1 MGRGHTRCPPCI
13 RKTGVARRGCRQSE
27 GDAMDDREKLLQ
39 EIHELAVQND
49 MQYFG

>member
-1 MGRGHTRCPPCI
+1 MVGGL
-13 RKTGVARRGCRQSE
+13 S
-27 GDAMDDREKLLQ
+27 MDDREKLLG